1 MKIIIGLFYL
11 KNCKFALKI
20 FYMSN
25 KKENIQIPLDQIPAD
40 GALGLLAL
48 GDVGVKLW
56 RDARQKKIKEVNLN
70 KASVK
75 NEQKES

>member
-1 MKIIIGLFYL
+1 MIIIIGLFYL

-25 KKENIQIPLDQIPAD
+25 KKEDIQIPLDQIPAD

-56 RDARQKKIKEVNLN
+56 REARQKKMKEVNLN
-70 KASVK
+70 KASEK

>member
-1 MKIIIGLFYL
+1 
-11 KNCKFALKI
+11 
-20 FYMSN
+20 MSN

-56 RDARQKKIKEVNLN
+56 REARQKKMKEVNLN
-70 KASVK
+70 KASEK

>member
-1 MKIIIGLFYL
+1 MMIIIGLFYL

-25 KKENIQIPLDQIPAD
+25 KKEDIQIPLDQIPAD

-56 RDARQKKIKEVNLN
+56 RKARNLKMKENN
-70 KASVK
+70 KNKEEDK

>member
-1 MKIIIGLFYL
+1 
-11 KNCKFALKI
+11 
-20 FYMSN
+20 MSN
-25 KKENIQIPLDQIPAD
+25 KKEDIQIPLDQIPAD

-56 RDARQKKIKEVNLN
+56 REARQKKMKEVNLN
-70 KASVK
+70 KASEK